1 MKIRGMILFLLA
13 GLCLPVISQ
22 TSLMNAQISSSFA
35 VRRVLLLSIDGFH
48 AVDLSKF
55 IRSHPNSTLAQ
66 LSFAGVTYTQ
76 ASTSKP
82 SNSFPGLLSM
92 ITGGSPISTGV
103 GTKVPTLDP
112 FRPRDRT
119 ARPSA
124 QESFGAILLIGI
136 R

>member
-55 IRSHPNSTLAQ
+55 IRSHPNSTL
-66 LSFAGVTYTQ
+66 
-76 ASTSKP
+76 
-82 SNSFPGLLSM
+82 
-92 ITGGSPISTGV
+92 
-103 GTKVPTLDP
+103 
-112 FRPRDRT
+112 
-119 ARPSA
+119 
-124 QESFGAILLIGI
+124 
-136 R
+136 